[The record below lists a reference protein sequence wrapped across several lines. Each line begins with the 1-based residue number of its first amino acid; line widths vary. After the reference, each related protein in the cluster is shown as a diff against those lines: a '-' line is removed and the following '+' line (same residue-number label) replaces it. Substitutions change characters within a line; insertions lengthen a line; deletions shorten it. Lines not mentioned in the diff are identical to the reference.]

1 MRKISVLIIITAMFC
16 LTIARA
22 QAIAAQTRG
31 AQKTG
36 AGQAADPAKPADKKD
51 EDCGCEVK
59 VPEGVAATVNNVKI
73 AIKDIDEVD
82 ENSKARVQ
90 ELQNQVIEAR
100 KQQVNLLINVKLL
113 DAEARKRGISSDK
126 LLETEV
132 TAKLKEPTDAEAQ
145 AFFTQNRQQIQGEF
159 NDVKP
164 NIIAYLRA
172 QRQAEGQ
179 KALADRLRTGAAV
192 KVMVANPTVA
202 ETTADR
208 KRVLATVNNE
218 PITAGDVEDALQSLI
233 FNVQDQVYTI
243 RKVALDAKINDT
255 LLEAEAKRRNIT
267 PQELFTQ
274 EVIPHIKLVTEADAR
289 KFYDENKERVKAP
302 FEQMA
307 AQIIDFLKEQ
317 EFQNAAGVYATQ
329 LRKNA
334 AIQIYLKEPDP
345 PVVNIAIDDQPMK
358 GNPNA
363 PVTIIEFT
371 DFQCPS
377 CGKTQPLLE
386 EIAKE
391 YGDKL
396 RLVARDFPLDQHQF
410 AEKAAE
416 AAEAARE
423 QDKYWEYTAILF
435 KNQEALAVPNL
446 KEYATQV
453 GLDRAKF
460 DQALDSGKFADKVK
474 RDLREGEKLGVGSTP
489 TLFINGKRVR
499 DKTREGLK
507 AMIDTALKAASK
519 P

>member
-1 MRKISVLIIITAMFC
+1 MRRIFVFIIITAMFC
-16 LTIARA
+16 ITIARA
-22 QAIAAQTRG
+22 QTSAAQKN
-31 AQKTG
+31 AAAKTG
-36 AGQAADPAKPADKKD
+36 AGQPANAAKPDDKKD

-59 VPEGVAATVNNVKI
+59 VPEGVAATVNSVKI
-73 AIKDIDEVD
+73 AIKDVDEVD
-82 ENSKARVQ
+82 ETSKARVQ

-113 DAEARKRGISSDK
+113 DAEAKKRGISSDK
-126 LLETEV
+126 LLEIEV
-132 TAKLKEPTDAEAQ
+132 AAKLKEPTDAEAQ

-164 NIIAYLRA
+164 NIIAYLRG

-179 KALADRLRTGAAV
+179 RAFADRLRTGAAV

-208 KRVLATVNNE
+208 KRVLATVNTE
-218 PITAGDVEDALQSLI
+218 PITAGDVEDSLQSLI
-233 FNVQDQVYTI
+233 FSVQDQVYAI

-255 LLEAEAKRRNIT
+255 LLEAEAKKRNIT

-307 AQIIDFLKEQ
+307 AQIIDYLKEQ
-317 EFQNAAGVYATQ
+317 EFQNAAGAYATQ
-329 LRKNA
+329 LRKGA
-334 AIQIYLKEPDP
+334 VVQVYLKEPEP
-345 PVVNIAIDDQPMK
+345 PVVNVAIDDQPMR

-363 PVTIIEFT
+363 SVTIVEFT
-371 DFQCPS
+371 DYQCPS
-377 CGKTQPLLE
+377 CGKTQPILE

-391 YGDKL
+391 YGDKV

-423 QDKYWEYTAILF
+423 QGKYWEYAAILF

-453 GLDRAKF
+453 GLDRTKF
-460 DQALDSGKFADKVK
+460 DAALDTGKFTDKVK
-474 RDLREGEKLGVGSTP
+474 RDLREGEKLGVSSTP
-489 TLFINGKRVR
+489 TIFINGKRVR

-507 AMIDTALKAASK
+507 SSIDAALKTAGQ
-519 P
+519 